1 MLQHNNSF
9 SENEITELNSKYNE
23 ALEVLIREIDTLL
36 EEFINQCG
44 DIPISNVKTRIKKVN
59 SALEKLDRKNY
70 EVNINSLKENIQ
82 DMVGLRLISK
92 FIPDVY
98 KMREIIA
105 GSKILEIIDEEDYIK
120 NPKLSGYSSYHITVL
135 VPINLNNKIEYI
147 PAEIQLRTVLM
158 DYWAEQEHIYNYK
171 PEDKNNILQENDQF
185 WPNLALELREI
196 DYKMI
201 DNCYDKDE
209 RLSEGFEYAT
219 EKMLSLKKKIS
230 M

>member
-1 MLQHNNSF
+1 MLQQENSF

-36 EEFINQCG
+36 QGYIDQYG
-44 DIPISNVKTRIKKVN
+44 DIPINSVKTRIKEVD
-59 SALEKLDRKNY
+59 SALEKLDRKNH
-70 EVNINSLKENIQ
+70 EVNISSLKENIQ
-82 DMVGLRLISK
+82 DMVGVRLISK

-105 GSKILEIIDEEDYIK
+105 ESKILEIVDEEDYIK

-135 VPINLNNKIEYI
+135 VPIKSKDKVEYI
-147 PAEIQLRTVLM
+147 PAEIQLRTILM
-158 DYWAEQEHIYNYK
+158 DFWAEQEHIYNYK
-171 PEDKNNILQENDQF
+171 PEDKNNILQKNDQF

-201 DNCYDKDE
+201 DNCYDKDDKDE
-209 RLSEGFEYAT
+209 RLSEGYEYAT
-219 EKMLSLKKKIS
+219 EKMLSLKKN
-230 M
+230 